1 MQEFDLPKAAKVT
14 IVALLAAILFF
25 PVFGKLADRRATPS
39 TPPVQEVPAPAPA
52 PTSELAPP
60 SFQIA
65 QPRSSGAIEAAFRNH
80 SDRLPVVET
89 GTVSRI
95 LSDDNEGSRHQRF
108 IVKLASG
115 HTVLI
120 AHNIDIAP
128 RVNNLREGDQVTF
141 SGLYEWNEKG
151 GVVHWTHHDPS
162 GRYSGGY
169 LQHNG
174 SSYQ

>member
-1 MQEFDLPKAAKVT
+1 ME
-14 IVALLAAILFF
+14 
-25 PVFGKLADRRATPS
+25 S
-39 TPPVQEVPAPAPA
+39 
-52 PTSELAPP
+52 
-60 SFQIA
+60 
-65 QPRSSGAIEAAFRNH
+65 
-80 SDRLPVVET
+80 

-95 LSDDNEGSRHQRF
+95 LPDDNQGARHQKF
-108 IVKLASG
+108 IVTLASG

-128 RVNNLREGDQVTF
+128 RIGNLRQGDQISF

-162 GRYSGGY
+162 GRHGGGY

-174 SSYQ
+174 MTYQ

>member
-1 MQEFDLPKAAKVT
+1 MQEFDLSKAAKAR
-14 IVALLAAILFF
+14 IAAILAAILFF
-25 PVFGKLADRRATPS
+25 PLIGQLADKRATPS
-39 TPPVQEVPAPAPA
+39 APPVQEAPAPA
-52 PTSELAPP
+52 SALP
-60 SFQIA
+60 SVQVA

-80 SDRLPVVET
+80 SDRLPVLET

-108 IVKLASG
+108 IVQLASG

-128 RVNNLREGDQVTF
+128 RISSLREGDQVTF
-141 SGLYEWNEKG
+141 SGLCEWNDKG

-162 GRYSGGY
+162 GRYGGGY

-174 SSYQ
+174 NHYQ

>member
-1 MQEFDLPKAAKVT
+1 MQEFELPKAAKVT
-14 IVALLAAILFF
+14 IAAILAAILFF
-25 PVFGKLADRRATPS
+25 PLIGQLADKRAAPS
-39 TPPVQEVPAPAPA
+39 APPAQEAPAPA
-52 PTSELAPP
+52 TAPLPAPP
-60 SFQIA
+60 SFQVA

-80 SDRLPVVET
+80 SDRMPVVET

-128 RVNNLREGDQVTF
+128 RIGSLREGDQVTF
-141 SGLYEWNEKG
+141 SGLYEWNDKG

-162 GRYSGGY
+162 GRYGGGY

-174 SSYQ
+174 SHYQ